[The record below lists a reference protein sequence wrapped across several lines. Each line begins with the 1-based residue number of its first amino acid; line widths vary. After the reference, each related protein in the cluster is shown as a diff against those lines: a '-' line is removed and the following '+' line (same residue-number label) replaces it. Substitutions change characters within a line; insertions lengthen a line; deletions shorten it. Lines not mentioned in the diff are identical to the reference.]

1 MLSDADKAYYR
12 ALQALRDKDYRAA
25 AGFLKYAEN
34 QFADIPELRIL
45 RESTELLLSVK
56 DEIYELENETI
67 EIEEILI
74 NGQETE
80 FRG

>member
-1 MLSDADKAYYR
+1 MLNNVDKAYFR

-25 AGFLKYAEN
+25 AGFLKSAEN
-34 QFADIPELRIL
+34 QFADKPELRIL
-45 RESTELLLSVK
+45 REMTELLLAVK
-56 DEIYELENETI
+56 DEIFELENETI

>member
-34 QFADIPELRIL
+34 QFADMPELCIL

>member
-1 MLSDADKAYYR
+1 VLSDADKAYYR

-34 QFADIPELRIL
+34 QFADMPELGIL
-45 RESTELLLSVK
+45 RGSTELLLSVK

>member
-1 MLSDADKAYYR
+1 MLNDADKAYYR
-12 ALQALRDKDYRAA
+12 ALQALKEKDYRAA
-25 AGFLKYAEN
+25 AGFLKNAEN
-34 QFADIPELRIL
+34 QFAEKPEIRIL
-45 RESTELLLSVK
+45 SEATELLLAVK